1 MSVRKVG
8 ERGFSDFLVC
18 QRKGLNETL
27 DRLGDVIDWRS
38 LEAVLVPVEPLKRGA
53 PGYPALVLLRCLF
66 LGELYGLSDPGLEAA
81 ISDRLS
87 FRRFAGFSLDD
98 AVPDHSTLWR
108 FREDLRLAGLD
119 KAVFEE
125 IMRQLDDQGLIMR
138 KGTILDATIIEAQAS
153 RPRKGDKTST
163 VDKDAR
169 FTRKGGKSWFGY
181 KAHVGMDEGSGL
193 IRSQTFTAANRND
206 TEPADELIIG
216 DERAIYA
223 DAAYDTHARRARL
236 KDAGIKPRIMFR
248 PNKHHPK
255 LPARKALFNRLVSKT
270 RASVERL
277 FGDMKRLRGWHTV
290 RAYSRVRN
298 AVRFTLLCTILNL
311 KRATVLLQ

>member
-18 QRKGLNETL
+18 QREGLNETL

-38 LEAVLVPVEPLKRGA
+38 LEAVLAPVEPLKRGA

-66 LGELYGLSDPGLEAA
+66 VGELYGLSDPGLEAA

-125 IMRQLDDQGLIMR
+125 IMGQLDDQGLIMR

-153 RPRKGDKTST
+153 RPRKGDKTSK

-169 FTRKGGKSWFGY
+169 FTKKGGKSWFGY

-206 TEPADELIIG
+206 TEPADELVIG

-236 KDAGIKPRIMFR
+236 KACGIKPRIMFR

-255 LPARKALFNRLVSKT
+255 LSARKALFNRLVSKT

>member
-1 MSVRKVG
+1 MSVRTVG
-8 ERGFSDFLVC
+8 ERGFSDFLVH
-18 QRKGLNETL
+18 QRDGLNATL
-27 DRLGDVIDWRS
+27 DRIKDVIDWGA
-38 LEAVLVPVEPLKRGA
+38 LEVVLVPVEPLKRGT

-66 LGELYGLSDPGLEAA
+66 VGELYGLSDPALEAA

-98 AVPDHSTLWR
+98 EVPDHSTLWR
-108 FREDLRLAGLD
+108 FREELRLAGLD
-119 KAVFEE
+119 GAVFQE
-125 IMRQLDDQGLIMR
+125 INRQLDDKGLIMR

-153 RPRKGDKTST
+153 RPRKGKKTSE

-169 FTRKGGKSWFGY
+169 FTKKGAKNYFGY
-181 KAHVGMDEGSGL
+181 KGHVGMDEGSGL
-193 IRSQTFTAANRND
+193 IRTQAFTSANRND
-206 TEPADELIIG
+206 TEPADELITG
-216 DERAIYA
+216 DEGAVYA
-223 DAAYDTHARRARL
+223 DQAYDTHARRARL
-236 KDAGIKPRIMFR
+236 KTEGIKPRIMFR

-255 LPARKALFNRLVSKT
+255 LPARKALFNKLVSPVRST
-270 RASVERL
+270 VERL

-298 AVRFTLLCTILNL
+298 ATRFTLLCTILNL